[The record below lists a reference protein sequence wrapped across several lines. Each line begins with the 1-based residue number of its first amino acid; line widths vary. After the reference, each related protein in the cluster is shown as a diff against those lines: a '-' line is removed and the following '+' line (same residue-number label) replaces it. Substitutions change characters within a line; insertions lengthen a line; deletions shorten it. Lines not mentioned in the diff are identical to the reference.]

1 MTDLVPKNGFMASTK
16 RLRSSR
22 GQGRPVGYS
31 RATAEAAAGVAVGTV
46 MGMAIRQLV
55 GVVNTER
62 VEPVRVKVA
71 GLGQRGLGHEVG

>member
-1 MTDLVPKNGFMASTK
+1 M
-16 RLRSSR
+16 
-22 GQGRPVGYS
+22 GYS

-62 VEPVRVKVA
+62 VEPVRVRVA
-71 GLGQRGLGHEVG
+71 GLRQRGLGHEVG